1 MDVRQ
6 TGLGLVLMLAFLAM
20 QAGWINLGPLNLLLG
35 VVVFLAVLYLIGK
48 GAMPKQSEDMKEL
61 WMFSSALALVITLL
75 ALFAAP
81 YLPGL
86 VPPTD
91 MQAFAGLLMSLW
103 LFIFGGAMFITGWTV
118 KWNVTMLVGLFWL
131 FGALHF
137 SLPFV
142 AQNAYLHFAFIAGLP
157 FVIYGLIMKK

>member
-1 MDVRQ
+1 MDARQ
-6 TGLGLVLMLAFLAM
+6 TGLGLVLMLVFLAM
-20 QAGWINLGPLNLLLG
+20 QAGWLPFGAMNLLLG
-35 VVVFLAVLYLIGK
+35 VVVFAAVLYLIGK

-61 WMFSSALALVITLL
+61 WMFASGLALVLTVL

-81 YLPGL
+81 YLPGI

-91 MQAFAGLLMSLW
+91 MAAFAALLMSLW
-103 LFIFGGAMFITGWTV
+103 LFIFGGAMFITGWLV
-118 KWNVTMLVGLFWL
+118 KWNVTMLVGIFWL

-142 AQNAYLHFAFIAGLP
+142 AQNAYLHFAFLTGLP